1 MILFQIRSIIVSII
15 IGIAIFF
22 VIRYL
27 VHKNQREKLVINT
40 PQSLQIM
47 NKLSDIVYEVL
58 NMNIQDEIS
67 NMLSNRDVYNEFTME
82 EGRKSF
88 TENKKRMVLCLQHRN
103 GTYYSDNSLVYV
115 VLHELAH
122 VINNELH
129 HTKKFHRIFDTL
141 LKRASMLNYYD
152 FNIPFESNYCN

>member
-1 MILFQIRSIIVSII
+1 MILFQIRSIIVSIV
-15 IGIAIFF
+15 IGIALFF
-22 VIRYL
+22 GIRYL
-27 VHKNQREKLVINT
+27 VHKSQREKLAINT

-47 NKLSDIVYEVL
+47 NKLSDIVYEIL
-58 NMNIQDEIS
+58 NMNIEDAIS
-67 NMLSNRDVYNEFTME
+67 PMLLNRDVYNEFTME

-129 HTKKFHRIFDTL
+129 HTKKFHLIFDTL
-141 LKRASMLNYYD
+141 LSRAAILNYYD
-152 FNIPFESNYCN
+152 YKIPFESNYCS